1 MNLSHLFSCFFER
14 TFVMHQ
20 FLQKYLGFNPENT
33 TIRTEIIAGL
43 STFLTMAYIL
53 AVNPA
58 ILSITGMD
66 KGALFTTTA
75 LTSAIATLVMAFY
88 AKMPFGLAPGMG
100 MNAFFAYTVCL
111 SMGHTWQFA
120 LTAILIEGIIFILL
134 TVTNVRERIVH
145 SIPASLQTA
154 IGVGI
159 GLFIAFIG
167 LQNAGISVKNATT
180 LVSLGNIFDPSVML
194 VIIGLVVTAVLLV
207 KKVTGALLIGI
218 AVTTLCG
225 LPLGITHFD
234 GFLSVPPSISPIFM
248 QFEWHNL
255 FTVDMVMVVLSFL
268 FMDLFDT
275 LGTLVSLMIK
285 AGFVK
290 NGNLPRLKESFFAD
304 AVGTTV
310 GACLGTSAI
319 STYVESAAGVSAG
332 GKSGLTALV
341 IAVFFLLSLLFSA
354 VFLAI
359 PTQAT
364 APVLILVGFF
374 MISCIKEIDLSDFA
388 EAIPAFIC
396 IITIPLTYSIANGIV
411 FGLLS
416 YVLINLFSGKAQRIK
431 PEMYMLA
438 VFFIIMLML
447 H

>member
-1 MNLSHLFSCFFER
+1 
-14 TFVMHQ
+14 MHQ

-58 ILSITGMD
+58 ILSVSGMD

-75 LTSAIATLVMAFY
+75 LASAIATLIMAIY

-134 TVTNVRERIVH
+134 TVTNVREKIVH
-145 SIPASLQTA
+145 SIPTSLQTA

-167 LQNAGISVKNATT
+167 LQNAGLSVKNDAT
-180 LVSLGNIFDPSVML
+180 LVTLGNIFEPSVML
-194 VIIGLVVTAVLLV
+194 VIIGLIVTAVLLV

-234 GFLSVPPSISPIFM
+234 GFVSLPPSIGPIFM
-248 QFEWHNL
+248 QFEWQNL
-255 FTVDMVMVVLSFL
+255 LTVDMVMVVLSFL

-285 AGFVK
+285 GGFVK
-290 NGNLPRLKESFFAD
+290 DGNLPRLKESFFAD

-319 STYVESAAGVSAG
+319 ATYVESAAG

-341 IAVFFLLSLLFSA
+341 ISVFFLLSLFFSA

-374 MISCIKEIDLSDFA
+374 MISCIREIDLNDFS

>member
-1 MNLSHLFSCFFER
+1 
-14 TFVMHQ
+14 MHQ

-58 ILSITGMD
+58 ILSVTGMD

-75 LTSAIATLVMAFY
+75 LTSAIATLIMAFY

-100 MNAFFAYTVCL
+100 MNAFFAYTVCI

-134 TVTNVRERIVH
+134 TVTNVREKIVH
-145 SIPASLQTA
+145 SIPTSLQTA

-167 LQNAGISVKNATT
+167 LQNAGISVKNDAT

-194 VIIGLVVTAVLLV
+194 VIIGLIVTAVLLV

-218 AVTTLCG
+218 AVTTLGG
-225 LPLGITHFD
+225 LQFGITHYN
-234 GFLSVPPSISPIFM
+234 GFFSLPPSIGPIFM

-374 MISCIKEIDLSDFA
+374 ITASPTASYL
-388 EAIPAFIC
+388 AFSA
-396 IITIPLTYSIANGIV
+396 TS
-411 FGLLS
+411 
-416 YVLINLFSGKAQRIK
+416 
-431 PEMYMLA
+431 
-438 VFFIIMLML
+438 
-447 H
+447 

>member
-1 MNLSHLFSCFFER
+1 
-14 TFVMHQ
+14 MHQ

-58 ILSITGMD
+58 ILSVSGMD

-75 LTSAIATLVMAFY
+75 LASAIATLIMAFY

-134 TVTNVRERIVH
+134 TVTNVREKIVH
-145 SIPASLQTA
+145 SIPTSLQTA

-167 LQNAGISVKNATT
+167 LQNAGLSVKNDAT
-180 LVSLGNIFDPSVML
+180 LVTLGNIFEPSVML
-194 VIIGLVVTAVLLV
+194 VIIGLIVTAVLLV

-234 GFLSVPPSISPIFM
+234 GFVSLPPSIGPIFM
-248 QFEWHNL
+248 QFEWQNL
-255 FTVDMVMVVLSFL
+255 LTVDMVMVVLSFL

-290 NGNLPRLKESFFAD
+290 DGNLPRLKESFFAD
-304 AVGTTV
+304 AVGTAWV
-310 GACLGTSAI
+310 QVQL
-319 STYVESAAGVSAG
+319 
-332 GKSGLTALV
+332 
-341 IAVFFLLSLLFSA
+341 
-354 VFLAI
+354 
-359 PTQAT
+359 
-364 APVLILVGFF
+364 
-374 MISCIKEIDLSDFA
+374 
-388 EAIPAFIC
+388 
-396 IITIPLTYSIANGIV
+396 PLT
-411 FGLLS
+411 LK
-416 YVLINLFSGKAQRIK
+416 VLPVWQ
-431 PEMYMLA
+431 PEENQA
-438 VFFIIMLML
+438 
-447 H
+447 

>member
-1 MNLSHLFSCFFER
+1 M
-14 TFVMHQ
+14 Q
-20 FLQKYLGFNPENT
+20 KFLQKYLGFNPENT
-33 TIRTEIIAGL
+33 SIRTEIIAGL

-58 ILSITGMD
+58 ILSVTGMD

-75 LTSAIATLVMAFY
+75 LASAISTLILAFY

-134 TVTNVRERIVH
+134 TVTNVREKIVH
-145 SIPASLQTA
+145 SIPSSLQTA

-167 LQNAGISVKNATT
+167 LQNAGIAVKNDAT
-180 LVSLGNIFDPSVML
+180 LVSLGNIFDPGVML
-194 VIIGLVVTAVLLV
+194 VIIGLIVTAILMV

-234 GFLSVPPSISPIFM
+234 GFISLPPSIAPIFM
-248 QFEWHNL
+248 QFEVHNI
-255 FTVDMVMVVLSFL
+255 FSIDMVMVVLSFL

-285 AGFVK
+285 GGFAK
-290 NGNLPRLKESFFAD
+290 DGKLPRLKESFCAD

-341 IAVFFLLSLLFSA
+341 IAAFFLLSLLFSA

-364 APVLILVGFF
+364 APVLILVGYL
-374 MISCIKEIDLSDFA
+374 MITCIREINLDDLS

-396 IITIPLTYSIANGIV
+396 IIIIPLTYSIANGIV

-416 YVLINLFSGKAQRIK
+416 YVLINLFSGKAQKIR
-431 PEMYMLA
+431 PEMYMLS
-438 VFFIIMLML
+438 VFFIVMLML

>member
-1 MNLSHLFSCFFER
+1 
-14 TFVMHQ
+14 MHQ

-58 ILSITGMD
+58 ILSVSGMD

-75 LTSAIATLVMAFY
+75 LASAIATLIMAFY

-134 TVTNVRERIVH
+134 TVTNVREKIVH
-145 SIPASLQTA
+145 SIPTSLQTA

-167 LQNAGISVKNATT
+167 LQNAGLSVKNDAT
-180 LVSLGNIFDPSVML
+180 LVTLGNIFEPSVML
-194 VIIGLVVTAVLLV
+194 VIIGLIVTAVLLV

-234 GFLSVPPSISPIFM
+234 GFVSLPPSISPIFM
-248 QFEWHNL
+248 QFEWQNL
-255 FTVDMVMVVLSFL
+255 LTVDMVMVVLSFL

-290 NGNLPRLKESFFAD
+290 DGNLPRLKESFFAD

-319 STYVESAAGVSAG
+319 ATYVESAAG

-341 IAVFFLLSLLFSA
+341 ISVFFLLSLFFSA

-374 MISCIKEIDLSDFA
+374 MISCIREIDLNDFS

>member
-1 MNLSHLFSCFFER
+1 
-14 TFVMHQ
+14 MHP
-20 FLQKYLGFNPENT
+20 FLQKYLGFDPAVT
-33 TIRTEIIAGL
+33 TIRTEIIAGI

-58 ILSITGMD
+58 ILSMSGMD

-75 LTSAIATLVMAFY
+75 LTSAIATLIMAFY

-100 MNAFFAYTVCL
+100 MNAFFAYTVCI
-111 SMGHTWQFA
+111 SMGHSWQFA

-134 TVTNVRERIVH
+134 TVTNVREQIVH
-145 SIPASLQTA
+145 SLPSSLQKA

-167 LQNAGISVKNATT
+167 LQNAGISVKNDAT
-180 LVSLGNIFDPSVML
+180 LVSLGNIFEPSVIL
-194 VIIGLVVTAVLLV
+194 VIIGLIVTSVLMV
-207 KKVTGALLIGI
+207 KRVTGALLIGI
-218 AVTTLCG
+218 GITTLCG

-234 GFLSVPPSISPIFM
+234 GFISLPPSIAPIFM
-248 QFEWHNL
+248 QFEWHNI

-275 LGTLVSLMIK
+275 LGTLVSLMVKGGFIK
-285 AGFVK
+285 EGK
-290 NGNLPRLKESFFAD
+290 LLHLKECFFAD

-310 GACLGTSAI
+310 GAFTGTSAI
-319 STYVESAAGVSAG
+319 STYVESAAGVAVG
-332 GKSGLTALV
+332 GKSGLTALT
-341 IAVFFLLSLLFSA
+341 IAVCFILSLFFAA

-364 APVLILVGFF
+364 APVLILVGYL
-374 MISCIKEIDLSDFA
+374 MIGCIREIDLDDYA

-416 YVLINLFSGKAQRIK
+416 YVLINLFSGKAQRIR
-431 PEMYMLA
+431 PEMYMLS
-438 VFFIIMLML
+438 VFFIVMLML